1 VKAGASLTQTTDRP
15 ASTGNRRQIV
25 AVTGGTGFIGR
36 RLVGL
41 LEEAGAEVRVLTRSA
56 PAADGSHRTVRGHL
70 LEPAALRELVR
81 GADGVVHLAGVA
93 HTTLRTRG
101 EQEHARQ
108 INVEGTRRLLDAA
121 GEAGVSRF
129 LLASSA
135 HVYAGQVGVGLTEDA
150 RVSGDAPYAGMKLEA
165 ERAASEAERQ
175 GLSVAI
181 LRPCLTYGPGVRH
194 NLQSLMR
201 ALHRGYYVQVRGAH
215 TLRSLV
221 SVDTVAAAF
230 LHLLPLHQLHGA
242 YNVADRDP
250 VELEQWVDQLAASMG
265 VRRPMA
271 LPRAVLQGLATIGT
285 AASRIGLAAPLTR
298 ASLAKLTHPFSLN
311 TNKLAATGFRWPGTR
326 QETLQA
332 MVAAEFPGAL
342 GAPAQRGT
350 MLPGADA

>member
-1 VKAGASLTQTTDRP
+1 MKAGASLTQTLDKP
-15 ASTGNRRQIV
+15 ASTGERRQIV

-36 RLVGL
+36 RLVQL
-41 LEEAGAEVRVLTRSA
+41 LEQSGAEVRVLTRSA
-56 PAADGSHRTVRGHL
+56 SAADGPHRTVQGHL

-81 GADGVVHLAGVA
+81 GASSVVHLAGVA
-93 HTTLRTRG
+93 HTTLRTSD

-135 HVYAGQVGVGLTEDA
+135 HVYAGQVGANLSEDGP
-150 RVSGDAPYAGMKLEA
+150 VSGDAPYAGMKLEA
-165 ERAASEAERQ
+165 ERAASEAARQ

-215 TLRSLV
+215 TLRSLA

-230 LHLLPLHQLHGA
+230 LHLLPLHHLQET

-250 VELEQWVDQLAASMG
+250 VELERWIDQLAAIMSA
-265 VRRPMA
+265 RRPMA
-271 LPRAVLQGLATIGT
+271 LPRAVLQGVATIGT
-285 AASRIGLAAPLTR
+285 AASRMGLDLPLTR
-298 ASLAKLTHPFSLN
+298 TLLAKLTYPFSLN
-311 TNKLAATGFRWPGTR
+311 TNKLAATGFRWPDTG
-326 QETLQA
+326 QEMLQA
-332 MVAAEFPGAL
+332 MVGEEFPTAVDASAG
-342 GAPAQRGT
+342 RER